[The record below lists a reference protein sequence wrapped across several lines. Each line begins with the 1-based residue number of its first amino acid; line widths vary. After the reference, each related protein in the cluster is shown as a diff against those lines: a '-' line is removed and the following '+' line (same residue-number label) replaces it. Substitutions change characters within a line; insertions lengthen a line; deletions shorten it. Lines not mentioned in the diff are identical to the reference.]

1 MSFRQLDL
9 TPALRPLLHD
19 DETLI
24 FVQDSIGLY
33 DGKFKLQDYQDG
45 HAYLTTHRIC
55 YIGNDDARAHALAI
69 ELKDVDRTDF
79 YAGFLKSSP
88 KITLWPKLQSRQT
101 ASSAL
106 KSSPN
111 SPNRSF
117 NSSPAPA
124 REQPATWICTVCGL
138 PNTVQANFDPATA
151 NQYTN
156 LAPCQTCGVKPD
168 LAHIL
173 KASIAAKSQR
183 STPFDL
189 PVRSA
194 DTRHADISRGAN
206 AENVCPRCTFKNY
219 PSLSVCE
226 VCGASLAATKPTQAA
241 SARPPSPGPA
251 RNGNVIDQEAA
262 ESVKLSFRAG
272 GEKKFFE
279 KLKDILVQRRWLLQ
293 SAPAI
298 ATAMSSPRNSPDR
311 GSPMPST
318 RVVGIA
324 GLEQRRAQLREKNK
338 TVMGNAFGDL
348 EALMTSAKE
357 VIAMAEQ
364 FRNANPDSLSSE
376 DKSLL
381 TDSATALGLVT
392 KKDMFADGSSSEALY
407 IDELA
412 RNLAE
417 YLTDDK
423 RGVLRREGGIMSL
436 VDLWA
441 VFNKTRN
448 GMELI
453 SPSDFEKAARAWDN
467 LHLPVRLRQFK
478 SGLLVVQER
487 SRTDDKTI
495 AALIAWLQQSDRA
508 MLYNFGRS
516 ATAQQTAEHFGWS
529 VGVATEE
536 LEMAEEVGILIRD
549 QTLDGVRFW
558 QNLFDQYYQQHIHE
572 ASVVPD
578 GTTVI

>member
-1 MSFRQLDL
+1 
-9 TPALRPLLHD
+9 
-19 DETLI
+19 
-24 FVQDSIGLY
+24 
-33 DGKFKLQDYQDG
+33 
-45 HAYLTTHRIC
+45 
-55 YIGNDDARAHALAI
+55 
-69 ELKDVDRTDF
+69 
-79 YAGFLKSSP
+79 
-88 KITLWPKLQSRQT
+88 
-101 ASSAL
+101 
-106 KSSPN
+106 
-111 SPNRSF
+111 
-117 NSSPAPA
+117 
-124 REQPATWICTVCGL
+124 
-138 PNTVQANFDPATA
+138 
-151 NQYTN
+151 
-156 LAPCQTCGVKPD
+156 
-168 LAHIL
+168 
-173 KASIAAKSQR
+173 
-183 STPFDL
+183 
-189 PVRSA
+189 
-194 DTRHADISRGAN
+194 
-206 AENVCPRCTFKNY
+206 
-219 PSLSVCE
+219 
-226 VCGASLAATKPTQAA
+226 
-241 SARPPSPGPA
+241 
-251 RNGNVIDQEAA
+251 
-262 ESVKLSFRAG
+262 
-272 GEKKFFE
+272 
-279 KLKDILVQRRWLLQ
+279 
-293 SAPAI
+293 
-298 ATAMSSPRNSPDR
+298 
-311 GSPMPST
+311 
-318 RVVGIA
+318 
-324 GLEQRRAQLREKNK
+324 
-338 TVMGNAFGDL
+338 
-348 EALMTSAKE
+348 MTSAKE

-536 LEMAEEVGILIRD
+536 LEMAEEVGILVRD